1 MTNEEKVKKIAPW
14 IDPEERVTVNFLDA
28 RDLNAEVTGCSS
40 ELVDLA
46 IETNVTHMKQR
57 ISVPLSRTDVTED
70 LSHYTRDPER
80 PAEPRNVLRGPGEKA
95 MEEVKLPEL
104 GENIETVEVSAVLVA
119 VGDRISAQ
127 QPVVEVETEKA
138 SLEVPSTVTGKVE
151 EILVAVGGQVRVG
164 EPFLRHDPRRGED
177 AEGDPHTED
186 QHAQDGH
193 GRVRGVRV
201 QVLEPAPNGQEQ
213 ERQEDHR

>member
-1 MTNEEKVKKIAPW
+1 
-14 IDPEERVTVNFLDA
+14 
-28 RDLNAEVTGCSS
+28 
-40 ELVDLA
+40 
-46 IETNVTHMKQR
+46 
-57 ISVPLSRTDVTED
+57 
-70 LSHYTRDPER
+70 
-80 PAEPRNVLRGPGEKA
+80 

-164 EPFLRHDPRRGED
+164 EPLLRVSAAGGGE
-177 AEGDPHTED
+177 AKPVKKAKVVKPVEV
-186 QHAQDGH
+186 A
-193 GRVRGVRV
+193 
-201 QVLEPAPNGQEQ
+201 PAPAPEAVAPAETPVVISFPIAPPHPRPGPWPGNSARRSPGCRAAAPAGES
-213 ERQEDHR
+213 RGRTSRPT